1 MQSEVNFITLNPN
14 FMFAQGVSVKPGD
27 FITLVSGEKNDPVWF
42 AVVVDAPDSNHWFRV
57 CWYSKR
63 VRRGNHG
70 ETILDVW
77 QRGSE
82 DQRVSKSSVMA
93 VVPFSSWR
101 YVGASIAI
109 QSADFRSFR
118 SSAWK
123 TQETLTALD
132 RPALLPEPI
141 APVVASAPSLSEQ
154 AEHFAHNYEILKPGL
169 DMVRDFSSNHEY
181 SFFMIKQIKAGRDEL
196 PATVLKALEAV
207 ESTLLMNILN
217 CEHALPVV
225 VHIYIQECL
234 NFVYVRYLESPA
246 VSGVSRAF
254 AMRRYPTSFL
264 VEDNQLT
271 NDVISTT
278 TIRPRRFRAA
288 QDKATLE
295 NKFHK
300 LITSCAEELFVG
312 SFSELVLGD
321 SLNDTKLAL
330 CHKGECE
337 LPSFIRGILVVILQF
352 STFFDHLNFV
362 RLG

>member
-1 MQSEVNFITLNPN
+1 
-14 FMFAQGVSVKPGD
+14 
-27 FITLVSGEKNDPVWF
+27 
-42 AVVVDAPDSNHWFRV
+42 
-57 CWYSKR
+57 
-63 VRRGNHG
+63 
-70 ETILDVW
+70 
-77 QRGSE
+77 
-82 DQRVSKSSVMA
+82 
-93 VVPFSSWR
+93 
-101 YVGASIAI
+101 
-109 QSADFRSFR
+109 
-118 SSAWK
+118 
-123 TQETLTALD
+123 
-132 RPALLPEPI
+132 
-141 APVVASAPSLSEQ
+141 
-154 AEHFAHNYEILKPGL
+154 
-169 DMVRDFSSNHEY
+169 
-181 SFFMIKQIKAGRDEL
+181 MIKQIKAGRDEL
-196 PATVLKALEAV
+196 PAPVLKALEAV

-254 AMRRYPTSFL
+254 AMRRYPTSIL

-288 QDKATLE
+288 QDNSTLQK
-295 NKFHK
+295 KFEK
-300 LITSCAEELFVG
+300 LITSCAEELSFVG